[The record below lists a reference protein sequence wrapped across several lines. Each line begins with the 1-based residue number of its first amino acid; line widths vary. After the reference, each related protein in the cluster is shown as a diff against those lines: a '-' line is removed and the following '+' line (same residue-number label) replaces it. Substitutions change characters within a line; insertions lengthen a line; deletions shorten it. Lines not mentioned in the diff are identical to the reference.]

1 MAIPSEVSFLCDGYH
16 IDNLYR
22 VCRLCFNRTSS
33 RGVSKESV
41 RQPLTQLVIY
51 RALKYYQI
59 DFMLELADT
68 TKPKVL
74 CSGCR
79 SRLANLETGKLTT
92 EKWEDD
98 RTKIEILPSI
108 EEQQCG
114 TRRTMG
120 CKMDN
125 RYYVCQ
131 INVSHSYS
139 IKYDNNKY

>member
-1 MAIPSEVSFLCDGYH
+1 MNIQIHSIRNYILHIFTFMAIPSEVSFLCDSYR

-33 RGVSKESV
+33 RGVPKESV

-74 CSGCR
+74 RSGCR
-79 SRLANLETGKLTT
+79 TRLANLETGKLTT
-92 EKWEDD
+92 EK
-98 RTKIEILPSI
+98 
-108 EEQQCG
+108 
-114 TRRTMG
+114 
-120 CKMDN
+120 
-125 RYYVCQ
+125 
-131 INVSHSYS
+131 
-139 IKYDNNKY
+139 

>member
-1 MAIPSEVSFLCDGYH
+1 MAIPSEVSFLCDNYH

-22 VCRLCFNRTSS
+22 VRQLCFNRISS

-51 RALKYYQI
+51 RVLKYYQI

-92 EKWEDD
+92 ENGSM
-98 RTKIEILPSI
+98 IL
-108 EEQQCG
+108 Q
-114 TRRTMG
+114 
-120 CKMDN
+120 N
-125 RYYVCQ
+125 
-131 INVSHSYS
+131 
-139 IKYDNNKY
+139 